1 MTTIALSSWQA
12 IHAEIMRRITE
23 REWKPGDAIPH
34 EADLARQFGCARATV
49 NRAMREIAAAGLI
62 ERRRKAGTRVAL
74 NPVRMAR
81 FEIPVIRLDVEAKGM
96 TWSHQV
102 LERRMAKPAAD
113 LRRRMGL
120 ATDEPILRLK
130 SLHLADGKPFTCEE
144 RWINTQIIAEALAV
158 DFGVHNANEWLVQN
172 IPYSSGDV
180 SLYSASASPREAELL
195 NCEPAAAL
203 FITERI
209 TWRGEAAITHVRL
222 AYAPGFRMETQ
233 I

>member
-1 MTTIALSSWQA
+1 MTTTALTSWQA

-49 NRAMREIAAAGLI
+49 NRAMREVAAAGLI
-62 ERRRKAGTRVAL
+62 ERRRKAGSRVAL

-96 TWSHQV
+96 AWSHD
-102 LERRMAKPAAD
+102 LLTRRLARPASAM
-113 LRRRMGL
+113 RRRLGL
-120 ATDEPILRLK
+120 QDDTAILHLK
-130 SLHLADGKPFTCEE
+130 SLHRADGRPYAYEE
-144 RWINTQIIAEALAV
+144 RWINTQLIEEALAI
-158 DFGVHNANEWLVQN
+158 DFEARNANEWLVQN
-172 IPYSSGDV
+172 IPFSSGDV
-180 SLYSASASPREAELL
+180 SLSAANASEREAELL
-195 NCEPAAAL
+195 NCEPGAAL

-209 TWRGEAAITHVRL
+209 TWRDDAAITHVRL